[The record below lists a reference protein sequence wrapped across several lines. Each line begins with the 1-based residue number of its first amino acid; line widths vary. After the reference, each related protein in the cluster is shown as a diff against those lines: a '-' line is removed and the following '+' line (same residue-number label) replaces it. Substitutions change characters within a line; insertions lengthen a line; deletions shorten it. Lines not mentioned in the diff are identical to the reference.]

1 MSKVI
6 NLDQKY
12 NVILENINK
21 YYEEIKKHFISMLT
35 ESKLRLN
42 TYKNIYI
49 NVKKR
54 DFFSFYPD
62 DKNYTNNVNAL
73 INLIVRKEINLEV
86 IRLEIFMENCKFK
99 DDLYLEVKKQYSRQN
114 LNNILVNN
122 IKPKLLSILEEAKD
136 SFGTLSS

>member
-1 MSKVI
+1 
-6 NLDQKY
+6 
-12 NVILENINK
+12 
-21 YYEEIKKHFISMLT
+21 MLT

-73 INLIVRKEINLEV
+73 INLIVRKEINLED
-86 IRLEIFMENCKFK
+86 IR
-99 DDLYLEVKKQYSRQN
+99 
-114 LNNILVNN
+114 
-122 IKPKLLSILEEAKD
+122 
-136 SFGTLSS
+136 

>member
-35 ESKLRLN
+35 ESKLRSN

-54 DFFSFYPD
+54 YFFSFYPD

>member
-1 MSKVI
+1 
-6 NLDQKY
+6 
-12 NVILENINK
+12 
-21 YYEEIKKHFISMLT
+21 
-35 ESKLRLN
+35 
-42 TYKNIYI
+42 KNIYI

-54 DFFSFYPD
+54 YFFSFYPD

>member
-54 DFFSFYPD
+54 YFFSFYPD

>member
-42 TYKNIYI
+42 TYKN
-49 NVKKR
+49 
-54 DFFSFYPD
+54 
-62 DKNYTNNVNAL
+62 YTNNVNAL
-73 INLIVRKEINLEV
+73 INLIVRKEINLED
-86 IRLEIFMENCKFK
+86 IR
-99 DDLYLEVKKQYSRQN
+99 
-114 LNNILVNN
+114 
-122 IKPKLLSILEEAKD
+122 
-136 SFGTLSS
+136 